1 MFEVLPSEPRPLY
14 NAGWALKRYTR
25 NFANICLTVDFDTVC
40 FTWLVLVYKA
50 YQCHITIPTKIYSNL
65 PLAVYG
71 HTVGQKVILSV
82 IRSYCRSYGQT
93 VGHTVI
99 RSYSRTLSWLLATI
113 LNVLR
118 IVVLTIEPTR
128 SSRSFR
134 FDWIGGN
141 NCNTIKVNQISLRQC
156 AEIYIENYV
165 DVTVYD
171 LGKQS

>member
-1 MFEVLPSEPRPLY
+1 MPYYHTDQAHHYSKNGRLLFL
-14 NAGWALKRYTR
+14 
-25 NFANICLTVDFDTVC
+25 
-40 FTWLVLVYKA
+40 
-50 YQCHITIPTKIYSNL
+50 KIYSNL

-71 HTVGQKVILSV
+71 HTVGH
-82 IRSYCRSYGQT
+82 T
-93 VGHTVI
+93 VKLLVI

-141 NCNTIKVNQISLRQC
+141 NCNTIEVNQISLC
-156 AEIYIENYV
+156 KCTEIYIENYV

>member
-1 MFEVLPSEPRPLY
+1 MPYYHTDQAHHYSKNGRLLFL
-14 NAGWALKRYTR
+14 
-25 NFANICLTVDFDTVC
+25 
-40 FTWLVLVYKA
+40 
-50 YQCHITIPTKIYSNL
+50 KIYSNL

-82 IRSYCRSYGQT
+82 IRSNCWSYGQT

-141 NCNTIKVNQISLRQC
+141 NCNTIEVNQISLSKC
-156 AEIYIENYV
+156 TEIYIENYV

>member
-1 MFEVLPSEPRPLY
+1 M
-14 NAGWALKRYTR
+14 
-25 NFANICLTVDFDTVC
+25 
-40 FTWLVLVYKA
+40 
-50 YQCHITIPTKIYSNL
+50 
-65 PLAVYG
+65 
-71 HTVGQKVILSV
+71 
-82 IRSYCRSYGQT
+82 
-93 VGHTVI
+93 
-99 RSYSRTLSWLLATI
+99 LATI

-141 NCNTIKVNQISLRQC
+141 NCNTIEVNQISLRKC
-156 AEIYIENYV
+156 TEIYIENYV